1 MIERELIDFMLTSAC
16 RASILASQKIME
28 IYQSGEFDVNM
39 RSNNSLITAAD
50 TQSHNAIK
58 SYLSKTRIPL
68 LSEEGRNM
76 LYEERYRWDLYWL
89 VDPLDGTREFVLHN
103 GEFVVCI
110 ALMYNSKPLL
120 GVIAV
125 PEQGKVYF
133 SDPDRGSF
141 CIDDITTMAE
151 EITITEL
158 FKYSRKLQPT
168 RDVGS
173 EKLRIIATRS
183 HMNQDTESIINKQ
196 RDRYRE
202 VEITECGSALK
213 FCRLA
218 EGEFDCFFR
227 MNSMYDWDVAAAEAL
242 LKGVGAKIKLIS
254 DDSDILYNK
263 ETLVVAPHY
272 LSLKKVTL

>member
-1 MIERELIDFMLTSAC
+1 MIERELVDFMLTSAC
-16 RASILASQKIME
+16 KASVLASQKIME
-28 IYQSGEFDVNM
+28 IYKSGEFDVNM

-103 GEFVVCI
+103 GEYVVCI
-110 ALMYNSKPLL
+110 ALMYNAEPLF

-125 PEQGKVYF
+125 PDQGKVYF

-141 CIDDITTMAE
+141 CVDDFTTLPQ

-158 FKYSRKLQPT
+158 FKHSRKLTPKA
-168 RDVGS
+168 S
-173 EKLRIIATRS
+173 EDSDRLRVIATRS
-183 HMNQDTESIINKQ
+183 HMTEETKSIIEKQ
-196 RDRYRE
+196 RDRYKDI
-202 VEITECGSALK
+202 EITECGSALK

-218 EGEFDCFFR
+218 EGEFDAFFR
-227 MNSMYDWDVAAAEAL
+227 MNDMYDWDIAAAEAL
-242 LKGVGAKIKLIS
+242 LKGVGANIRHIE
-254 DDSDILYNK
+254 DDAKVVYNK

-272 LSLKKVTL
+272 LSLKQVTL